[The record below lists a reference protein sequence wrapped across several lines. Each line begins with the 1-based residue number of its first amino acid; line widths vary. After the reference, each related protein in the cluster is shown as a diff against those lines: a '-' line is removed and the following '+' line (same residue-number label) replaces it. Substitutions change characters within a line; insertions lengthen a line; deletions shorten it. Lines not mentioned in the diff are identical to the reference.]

1 MTTIRVSS
9 KDGRITGFTCKGHSG
24 YAEEGS
30 DIVCAAVSALT
41 QTAVNALETVAK
53 VTPEVKVK
61 DGSLEARLPDTE
73 NHDAQI
79 ILQSMVQGLRDI
91 SESYPAFVRLIC
103 SNENE

>member
-9 KDGRITGFTCKGHSG
+9 EGGKITGFSCKGHSG

-30 DIVCAAVSALT
+30 DIVCAAVSILT
-41 QTAVNALETVAK
+41 QTAVNALETVAGVKPVIK
-53 VTPEVKVK
+53 VR
-61 DGSLEARLPDTE
+61 DGLLEARLPETE
-73 NHDAQI
+73 NHDAQV

-91 SESYPAFVRLIC
+91 SDGYADYVRLIC